1 MKNNC
6 YIKLL
11 FSGLFVLAGFAFCGC
26 NDDPEYTRYEAVPRS
41 EIGRKLVEG
50 TNLIAHISVDSTYVL
65 ANGASVTELRYL
77 SASGLAMAAFF
88 FEIDLTSPD
97 IALEVCTPQN
107 KPIGVGFEP
116 VTQQAMHV
124 DAEGHRVLGGTNAD
138 FGSETQKGP
147 QGIFW
152 KDGVAQK
159 TVFNT
164 TPARPRSFFA
174 IRTDKRAVAAAAAD
188 YDEIAASKVIYEAVG
203 GGPVLVD
210 DGVVPIPPDPNDLSV
225 EPRTCIGV
233 SEDGT
238 KVWIMVVDGRNF
250 YYSNGMSFVE
260 LGQFMKAVGSYDAIN
275 LDGGGS
281 SSCFVRSAPG
291 FSADD
296 RFEIRNWP
304 TDGGG
309 VERAVCN
316 GLLIVSNK

>member
-1 MKNNC
+1 M
-6 YIKLL
+6 
-11 FSGLFVLAGFAFCGC
+11 
-26 NDDPEYTRYEAVPRS
+26 
-41 EIGRKLVEG
+41 
-50 TNLIAHISVDSTYVL
+50 L

-281 SSCFVRSAPG
+281 STFFVRSAPG

-309 VERAVCN
+309 VERAVSN

>member
-210 DGVVPIPPDPNDLSV
+210 
-225 EPRTCIGV
+225 
-233 SEDGT
+233 
-238 KVWIMVVDGRNF
+238 GRNF

-281 SSCFVRSAPG
+281 STFFVRSAPG

>member
-138 FGSETQKGP
+138 F
-147 QGIFW
+147 
-152 KDGVAQK
+152 
-159 TVFNT
+159 
-164 TPARPRSFFA
+164 
-174 IRTDKRAVAAAAAD
+174 
-188 YDEIAASKVIYEAVG
+188 
-203 GGPVLVD
+203 
-210 DGVVPIPPDPNDLSV
+210 LS
-225 EPRTCIGV
+225 
-233 SEDGT
+233 
-238 KVWIMVVDGRNF
+238 
-250 YYSNGMSFVE
+250 
-260 LGQFMKAVGSYDAIN
+260 
-275 LDGGGS
+275 
-281 SSCFVRSAPG
+281 
-291 FSADD
+291 
-296 RFEIRNWP
+296 
-304 TDGGG
+304 
-309 VERAVCN
+309 
-316 GLLIVSNK
+316 LIHI

>member
-26 NDDPEYTRYEAVPRS
+26 NDDTEYTRYEAVPRS

-174 IRTDKRAVAAAAAD
+174 IRTDKR
-188 YDEIAASKVIYEAVG
+188 
-203 GGPVLVD
+203 
-210 DGVVPIPPDPNDLSV
+210 LS
-225 EPRTCIGV
+225 
-233 SEDGT
+233 
-238 KVWIMVVDGRNF
+238 
-250 YYSNGMSFVE
+250 
-260 LGQFMKAVGSYDAIN
+260 
-275 LDGGGS
+275 
-281 SSCFVRSAPG
+281 
-291 FSADD
+291 
-296 RFEIRNWP
+296 
-304 TDGGG
+304 
-309 VERAVCN
+309 
-316 GLLIVSNK
+316 LIHI